1 MSMIVVIGEAL
12 IDMIQSQSQPEK
24 FTAVPGGANANVAL
38 ALARREQP
46 HRFLGRISG
55 DLFGKQ
61 IKKHLSDNGVNLE
74 LSISAEEQST
84 LAFASIDDQGV
95 ADYSF
100 YVNSTADWMWRAEEL
115 PSIEILQNMEASAVQ
130 YGCLTMAMSPGNAV
144 IENWLAEIFE
154 SDLLTLSHDINV
166 RPALGMDAESER
178 LRVEKLNRIST
189 IIKASDADIE
199 WLYPDSELEDVAKEW
214 LGGLPKLVVVTK
226 GAEGAVLFRGD
237 DQLEVPGLQIDLEDT
252 VGAGDTF
259 MANFLVELE
268 NIAGLGDQPL
278 KRIERLDIEDI
289 ERAAK
294 IAVTAS
300 AIACERAGA
309 QPPTLREIEQKLEQ

>member
-1 MSMIVVIGEAL
+1 
-12 IDMIQSQSQPEK
+12 MIQSQSEPEK
-24 FTAVPGGANANVAL
+24 FTAVPGGANANVAF
-38 ALARREQP
+38 ALARREHP
-46 HRFLGRISG
+46 HQFLGRISN

-61 IKKHLSDNGVNLE
+61 IRKHLADNGVE
-74 LSISAEEQST
+74 LDMSISAQEQST

-100 YVNSTADWMWRAEEL
+100 YVNNTADWMWQPEEL
-115 PSIEILQNMEASAVQ
+115 PTVETIQELEGRAVQ
-130 YGCLTMAMSPGNAV
+130 YGCLTMAMAPGNAV
-144 IENWLAEIFE
+144 IERWLAGIFD
-154 SDLLTLSHDINV
+154 SDALTLSHDVNV
-166 RPALGMDAESER
+166 RPALGHNRENER
-178 LRVEKLNRIST
+178 ERVEKLNRIST

-199 WLYPDSELEDVAKEW
+199 WLYPEQDIDYVAQDW
-214 LGGLPKLVVVTK
+214 LGGLSKLVVITK
-226 GAEGAVLFRGD
+226 GADGAVVYRGED
-237 DQLEVPGLQIDLEDT
+237 KIEVPGLVIDLEDT

-259 MANFLVELE
+259 MANFLVEMDSL
-268 NIAGLGDQPL
+268 AGLGDQPL

-289 ERAAK
+289 ERAVK

>member
-1 MSMIVVIGEAL
+1 
-12 IDMIQSQSQPEK
+12 MIQNQSEPEK
-24 FTAVPGGANANVAL
+24 FTAVAGGANANVAF

-46 HRFLGRISG
+46 HQFLGRISN

-61 IKKHLSDNGVNLE
+61 IRKHLADNKVSLD

-100 YVNSTADWMWRAEEL
+100 YVDNTADWMWRAEEL
-115 PSIEILQNMEASAVQ
+115 PTTDSMAEMDARAIQF
-130 YGCLTMAMSPGNAV
+130 GCLTMAMAPGKSV
-144 IENWLAEIFE
+144 IETWLAEIFDSE
-154 SDLLTLSHDINV
+154 QLTLSHDLNM
-166 RPALGMDAESER
+166 RPALGHDADSER
-178 LRVEKLNRIST
+178 ERVEKLNRIST

-199 WLYPDSELEDVAKEW
+199 WLYPDRDFEEVAKEW
-214 LGGLPKLVVVTK
+214 MGGLSKLVVITK
-226 GAEGAVLFRGD
+226 GAEGATIFRGQD
-237 DQLEVPGLQIDLEDT
+237 RVDVPGLTIDLEDT

-259 MANFLVELE
+259 MANLLVELASLE
-268 NIAGLGDQPL
+268 GLGEQPL

-289 ERAAK
+289 EKAVK
-294 IAVTAS
+294 IAVVAS
-300 AIACERAGA
+300 AIACEREGC

>member
-1 MSMIVVIGEAL
+1 MIVVIGEAL
-12 IDMIQSQSQPEK
+12 IDMIQDQSAPEK
-24 FTAVPGGANANVAL
+24 FNAVPGGANANVAF
-38 ALARREQP
+38 ALARREHA

-61 IKKHLSDNGVNLE
+61 IRKHLADNGVNLD
-74 LSISAEEQST
+74 LSVSASEQST
-84 LAFASIDDQGV
+84 LAFASIDEQGV

-100 YVNSTADWMWRAEEL
+100 YVNDTADWMWQPQEL
-115 PSIEILQNMEASAVQ
+115 PEVDQLQQTEGRAIQ
-130 YGCLTMAMSPGNAV
+130 YGCLTMAMAPGNTV
-144 IENWLAEIFE
+144 IEKWLSGIFD
-154 SDLLTLSHDINV
+154 SDLMTLSHDVNV
-166 RPALGMDAESER
+166 RPALGHDPVSER
-178 LRVEKLNRIST
+178 ERVEKLNRIST

-199 WLYPDSELEDVAKEW
+199 WLYPNTDMEEVARDW
-214 LGGLPKLVVVTK
+214 LGGLSKIVIITR
-226 GAEGAVLFRGD
+226 GAEGALVFRGQD
-237 DQLEVPGLQIDLEDT
+237 RLEVPGLVIDLEDT

-259 MANFLVELE
+259 MANFLVELDE
-268 NIAGLGDQPL
+268 LSGLGDQPM

-289 ERAAK
+289 EKATK